1 MTVFQNQGSVRRTRC
16 LHRPAGRGIGAGTWE
31 GRERGAIPAALPAQ
45 VCSLNDMHHQRAH
58 SAAQFALSLGIRSR
72 QVPLLHELPLA
83 WPSDLQVPRDKKRIE
98 GTLRQT
104 LWRRGGTRIW
114 LCPAP
119 PRDLVGSRA
128 NAKLAKIT
136 PAASPQP
143 GILQK
148 HTRFIPQEP
157 LCFQGLFA
165 GFLI

>member
-72 QVPLLHELPLA
+72 QVPLLPELPLA

-119 PRDLVGSRA
+119 PATWWAHVQMPSFPRS
-128 NAKLAKIT
+128 
-136 PAASPQP
+136 PPQP
-143 GILQK
+143 R
-148 HTRFIPQEP
+148 HNQEFCKSTP
-157 LCFQGLFA
+157 VLSPRNLFA
-165 GFLI
+165 FRDSLLAF